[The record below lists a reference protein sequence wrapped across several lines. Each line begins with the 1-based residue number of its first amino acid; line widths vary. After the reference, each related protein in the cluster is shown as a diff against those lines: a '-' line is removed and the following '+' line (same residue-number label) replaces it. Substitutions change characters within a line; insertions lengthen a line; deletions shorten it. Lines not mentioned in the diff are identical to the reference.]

1 MGQSFLAPEA
11 CNCSAPDTGNM
22 EVLMKHGTP
31 HQQQLYLQP
40 LLDGQIRS
48 AFLMTEPQVASSDA
62 TNILNGRKWWSTGAM
77 DPRCKVALVLAKMDY
92 SQQPQ
97 SSSSPTTIN
106 PHKLHTVVL
115 VPMEKVRLVR
125 PLTVFGLDDA
135 PHGHAEVV
143 LEDIVVK
150 QEDLILGEGRGFE
163 IAQSRL
169 GPGRIHHC
177 MRAVGMAAR
186 CYNLMV
192 QRSMERVTFGKPLYQ
207 HGMTQDMIATSK
219 SDLDAARLLTLDCAA
234 AIDAVGAQ
242 QARDKIASIKVRVPH
257 LTHQIVN
264 RAIQL
269 FGGAGV
275 CQDFPL
281 ARIYTGLRTLQIADG
296 PDAVHKRTLAL
307 LEVKKLQKQNA
318 KQKKLASKL

>member
-1 MGQSFLAPEA
+1 
-11 CNCSAPDTGNM
+11 
-22 EVLMKHGTP
+22 
-31 HQQQLYLQP
+31 
-40 LLDGQIRS
+40 
-48 AFLMTEPQVASSDA
+48 
-62 TNILNGRKWWSTGAM
+62 
-77 DPRCKVALVLAKMDY
+77 
-92 SQQPQ
+92 
-97 SSSSPTTIN
+97 
-106 PHKLHTVVL
+106 
-115 VPMEKVRLVR
+115 MEKVRMVR

-135 PHGHAEVV
+135 PHGHAEVI
-143 LEDIVVK
+143 LEDIVVTK
-150 QEDLILGEGRGFE
+150 EDLILGEGRGFE

-186 CYNLMV
+186 CYKLMV
-192 QRSMERVTFGKPLYQ
+192 QRSMERVAFGKPLYQ

-234 AIDAVGAQ
+234 AIDAYGAKH
-242 QARDKIASIKVRVPH
+242 ARDKIASIKVRVPH

-307 LEVKKLQKQNA
+307 LEVKKLQKQQ
-318 KQKKLASKL
+318 KQIIPSKL

>member
-1 MGQSFLAPEA
+1 MF
-11 CNCSAPDTGNM
+11 
-22 EVLMKHGTP
+22 V
-31 HQQQLYLQP
+31 
-40 LLDGQIRS
+40 
-48 AFLMTEPQVASSDA
+48 
-62 TNILNGRKWWSTGAM
+62 
-77 DPRCKVALVLAKMDY
+77 
-92 SQQPQ
+92 
-97 SSSSPTTIN
+97 
-106 PHKLHTVVL
+106 VVL
-115 VPMEKVRLVR
+115 VPIEKVRLVR

-150 QEDLILGEGRGFE
+150 EEDLILGEGRGFE

-307 LEVKKLQKQNA
+307 LEVKKLQTQTA
-318 KQKKLASKL
+318 KQKQQLTSKL